1 MNVRRQL
8 LIAVML
14 VAWFVQP
21 ALLFC
26 QNDSAK
32 DSSKSEKVY
41 HVGRDGVT
49 PPRVIYKVD
58 PSYDDTARKAK
69 LNGFVVLTLIVTP
82 DGDAKNIRIVKSLSP
97 GLDQKSIEAVS
108 QWKFA
113 PATKDGKPVAVELQV
128 QTTFKLY

>member
-1 MNVRRQL
+1 MNRHRFLVTVVTLAACLVHSAFL
-8 LIAVML
+8 L
-14 VAWFVQP
+14 
-21 ALLFC
+21 C

-32 DSSKSEKVY
+32 DFSETENVY

-49 PPRVIYKVD
+49 PPRAIYTVN
-58 PSYDDTARKAK
+58 PSYDEAARKSK

-82 DGDAKNIRIVKSLSP
+82 DGNPKDIRIAKSLSP

-108 QWKFA
+108 RWKFA
-113 PATKDGKPVAVELQV
+113 PATKDGKPVAIELQV